1 MSVILSL
8 TTFLPL
14 IGVAM
19 ILFMAR
25 GPAGDMLTKQIA
37 LWTTLITFGCS
48 LYAWSLFDPS
58 LKSFQLVENHAW
70 LGGSIRYH
78 LGVDGISL
86 PFVILTAFLMPLCI
100 LASWTSIETRI
111 IRVSSV

>member
-1 MSVILSL
+1 MNVILSL

-14 IGVAM
+14 VGVAL
-19 ILFMAR
+19 ILLMAR
-25 GPAGDMLTKQIA
+25 GAHGDMLTRQIA
-37 LWTTLITFGCS
+37 LFTTLVTFLCS
-48 LYAWSLFDPS
+48 LYAWSEFDS
-58 LKSFQLVENHAW
+58 SVKAFQLVENYAW
-70 LGGSIRYH
+70 LGGTIRYH

-111 IRVSSV
+111 KE